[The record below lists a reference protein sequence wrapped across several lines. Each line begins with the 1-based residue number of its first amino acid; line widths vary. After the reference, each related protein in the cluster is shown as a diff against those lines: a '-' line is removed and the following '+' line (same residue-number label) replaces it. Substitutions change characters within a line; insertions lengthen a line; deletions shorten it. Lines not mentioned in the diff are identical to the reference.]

1 MTQLRISALLAQ
13 IVNFTRQNDDTLLH
27 VISQCA
33 AMLLSSYNV
42 CSEWLGTSVVIVQI
56 FCVWVWTAAIH
67 RQWLHDL

>member
-42 CSEWLGTSVVIVQI
+42 CSE
-56 FCVWVWTAAIH
+56 
-67 RQWLHDL
+67 